1 MPDALQAFEIRTYAD
16 NQWHA
21 TAHTTVARQAAALAS
36 RLAQLGCS
44 KRFVV
49 SSVSEGYSLPLV
61 YLAAWRIN
69 AAVAPIDC
77 EDRDDELADVVKRLD
92 AAVVVCEEKDADR
105 FRRLTPVPVLAS
117 LVVNEACAAPPVPF
131 ASDAYA
137 HCFFTSGSTGR
148 PKGCLV
154 SRNAL
159 ATYARARNRVDG
171 VDATSVLLLASHHAF
186 DPTVG
191 DVAQC
196 ALTQASLCCAPRQRV
211 LLALD
216 ELLRSSRCTHVT
228 TTPPLFNTCVG
239 GAFPCLRVVALG
251 GEALPTKLVEACSG
265 AFSLVSV
272 YGLSLIHI

>member
-117 LVVNEACAAPPVPF
+117 LVVNEACAAPP
-131 ASDAYA
+131 
-137 HCFFTSGSTGR
+137 STTG
-148 PKGCLV
+148 
-154 SRNAL
+154 
-159 ATYARARNRVDG
+159 ARG
-171 VDATSVLLLASHHAF
+171 
-186 DPTVG
+186 
-191 DVAQC
+191 
-196 ALTQASLCCAPRQRV
+196 
-211 LLALD
+211 
-216 ELLRSSRCTHVT
+216 
-228 TTPPLFNTCVG
+228 
-239 GAFPCLRVVALG
+239 
-251 GEALPTKLVEACSG
+251 
-265 AFSLVSV
+265 
-272 YGLSLIHI
+272 